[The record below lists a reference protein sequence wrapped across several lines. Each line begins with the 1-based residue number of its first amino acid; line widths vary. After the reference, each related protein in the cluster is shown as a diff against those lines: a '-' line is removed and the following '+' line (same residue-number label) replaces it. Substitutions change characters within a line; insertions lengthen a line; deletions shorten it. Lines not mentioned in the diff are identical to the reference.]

1 MRLSFWNKALAWKEW
16 RQNRWKF
23 WGIGVLMS
31 MTPTL
36 GTVFYFIIR
45 ACFPDA
51 YWGGA
56 GNPSLWSRHLDSMI
70 YVEPSSTSM
79 GMLAI
84 IMALGLGA
92 LLIAGERSPNTLE
105 FLAALPLSR
114 KEIAG
119 TKFLVGAG
127 TILGVMVVNL
137 VFMLVMA
144 LLLPAGYTPA
154 AACTWCAVT
163 TGVLLALY
171 SLGFL
176 VAVVTGNLL
185 ASLIGAFAVAYSPA
199 VIAELIR
206 EMLEV
211 FRLLPVDY
219 PHPLSQALED
229 IGLYLTLPSY
239 IVNYQWSFRNAV
251 WLVPLLLLAG
261 AALFSLGL
269 QLFRRNPLER
279 TGQVLMLGNARR
291 IFQVGIS
298 FFGAALAVIIAG
310 NISSLSDT
318 GVQFV
323 VFLGVFL
330 VTWAVIDLYWRGRN
344 RLG

>member
-23 WGIGVLMS
+23 WGMGVLMS
-31 MTPTL
+31 LTPIL

-51 YWGGA
+51 FGGDA
-56 GNPSLWSRHLDSMI
+56 GNPSLWSQHIVSMI
-70 YVEPSSTSM
+70 YVNPSSSSM

-84 IMALGLGA
+84 IIALGLGA
-92 LLIAGERSPNTLE
+92 LVIAGERSPNTLE
-105 FLAALPLSR
+105 FLTALPLSR
-114 KEIAG
+114 REIAG

-127 TILGVMVVNL
+127 TILGIMAVNL

-154 AACTWCAVT
+154 AACTWFAVT

-185 ASLIGAFAVAYSPA
+185 ASLIGAFAMAYSPA

-206 EMLEV
+206 ELLAA
-211 FRLLPVDY
+211 FRLLPVEY
-219 PHPLSQALED
+219 PHPLSQVLTE
-229 IGLYLTLPSY
+229 IGVYLTLPFY

-261 AALFSLGL
+261 AALFSLGVK
-269 QLFRRNPLER
+269 LFRRNPLER
-279 TGQVLMLGNARR
+279 TGQVLMFGNTRR

-298 FFGAALAVIIAG
+298 FFGAALAAIIAG
-310 NISSLSDT
+310 NISSLHVS
-318 GVQFV
+318 GLQFV

-330 VTWAVIDLYWRGRN
+330 VTWAVIDLYWRGRS